1 MKPLSFSGQYAT
13 FMVAL
18 EIPIVNFEGTEEEEV
33 ISIRSSSSSSASPQ
47 VITGKSTPIPPV

>member
-33 ISIRSSSSSSASPQ
+33 ISIRSSSSSASPQ